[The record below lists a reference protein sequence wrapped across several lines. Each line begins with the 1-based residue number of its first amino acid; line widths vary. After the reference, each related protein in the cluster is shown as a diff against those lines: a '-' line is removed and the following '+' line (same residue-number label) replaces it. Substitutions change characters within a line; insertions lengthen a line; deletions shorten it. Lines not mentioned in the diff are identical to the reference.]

1 MSGGKAAK
9 LLREITRSS
18 DNKIHVCKVVSVTGA
33 KCNAMPVDGTAEF
46 TDVRLNAVTSG
57 SAGIIITP
65 AVDSIVVVNQIST
78 VDSYISQFSEIEK
91 IEIEIGDFKIVLNG
105 NEMVFNNG
113 DLGLPKIDK
122 LVERI
127 NRLEDKLKSHQ
138 HGYVTFPSGSAGPL
152 NLTVAGS
159 TPGVLPAPSSEL
171 IFLNTE
177 RNELEDTKIKH

>member
-1 MSGGKAAK
+1 MSAGKARK
-9 LLREITRSS
+9 LLKEITFSS
-18 DNKIHVCKVVSVTGA
+18 DNKIHVCKVVAVSGA

-105 NEMVFNNG
+105 NEMIFNNG

-122 LVERI
+122 LIEKI
-127 NRLEDKLKSHQ
+127 NRLEDKLKLHQ
-138 HGYVTFPSGSAGPL
+138 HMYINAAGATTSTTEIPADPV
-152 NLTVAGS
+152 LT
-159 TPGVLPAPSSEL
+159 
-171 IFLNTE
+171 FLNTE
-177 RNELEDTKIKH
+177 RVELEDIKIKH